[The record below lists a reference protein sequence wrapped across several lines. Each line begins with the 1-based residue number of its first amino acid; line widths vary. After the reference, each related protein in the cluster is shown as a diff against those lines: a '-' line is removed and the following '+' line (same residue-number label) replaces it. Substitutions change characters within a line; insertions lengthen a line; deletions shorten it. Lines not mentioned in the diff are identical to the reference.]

1 VTFAGWL
8 TIVLFAAVLTALAF
22 PIGGYMAK
30 VYTGERV
37 LLSRVFAGPE
47 RFLYGLLRVDPERGQ
62 DWKAYAKSLI
72 VFSLVGWVALYFILR
87 TQDAPWVPHALNP
100 LGYHSAPWN
109 VSFNVASSF
118 MTNTNWQFYSGE
130 TTMSYLTQMI
140 GLTVQ
145 NWLSAGVGIVVAVAL
160 VRGIIGRAHGQ
171 DGRVG
176 KSIGNFWQDI
186 VRTILY
192 VLAPLSVLVAIVLA
206 SQGVIANFSNY
217 LVVHTITGLNQTIAM
232 GPVASQHS
240 IMLLGTN
247 GGGFFNTNSAHPFE
261 NPSQFTN
268 FFEMLAVLVIP
279 AALVFMYGRMAGN
292 RRQGY
297 AIYGAM
303 MVMFLGAVVVAYV
316 AEAHGSPAQHA
327 AGLNTH
333 VIAGSTGG
341 NLEGKEQR
349 FGIAGSALFD
359 VVTTVTS
366 CGAVNSALESFT
378 GIGGAVPFANL
389 SASEV
394 IFGGVGTGLY
404 SILLYVLL
412 AVFIGGLMV
421 GRTPEWLGKKLEAR
435 EIKLAGLGILITPLA
450 ALFCTALATASSA
463 GRKSIAEV
471 ALSKTGANTPQGFSE
486 TFYAYLSQANNNG
499 SAFAGYT
506 GFVQPN
512 AGSVGSHGISFA
524 DLLGGF
530 DMMFARYAP
539 ILFALAVAGALAG
552 KRVTPA
558 GLGTM
563 RTDNPTFVVLLIGVI
578 ILVGALTFF
587 PALLLGPVVQG
598 LTGHLY

>member
-1 VTFAGWL
+1 VTVAGWL
-8 TIVLFAAVLTALAF
+8 TIVLFAVILTAVAIPFGSYLASVY
-22 PIGGYMAK
+22 GGK
-30 VYTGERV
+30 
-37 LLSRVFAGPE
+37 RVFLTPVLAGPE
-47 RFLYGLLRVDPERGQ
+47 RFLYKVLRVEPGREQ

-72 VFSLVGWVALYFILR
+72 VFSLAGWLLLYLILR
-87 TQDAPWVPHALNP
+87 TQDAFYVPHSLNP
-100 LGYHSAPWN
+100 LGFESAPWN
-109 VSFNVASSF
+109 VTFNTVSSF
-118 MTNTNWQFYSGE
+118 TTNTNWQYYSGE
-130 TTMSYLTQMI
+130 TTMSYLSQMI

-160 VRGIIGRAHGQ
+160 IRGIIGRT
-171 DGRVG
+171 G
-176 KSIGNFWQDI
+176 KSLGNFWQDL

-192 VLAPLSVLVAIVLA
+192 VLAPLSVLIAIVLV
-206 SQGVIANFSNY
+206 SQGVIANFNSY
-217 LVVHTITGLNQTIAM
+217 LTVHTVTGLTQSIAM
-232 GPVASQHS
+232 GPVASQEA
-240 IMLLGTN
+240 IKMLGTN

-261 NPSQFTN
+261 NPTAFTN
-268 FFEMLAVLVIP
+268 FFEMLVVLLIP
-279 AALVFMYGRMAGN
+279 AALVFAYGRMTGN

-297 AIYGAM
+297 AIYATM
-303 MVMFLGAVVVAYV
+303 MLMFLGAAAVAYI

-327 AGLNTH
+327 AGLHTH

-366 CGAVNSALESFT
+366 CGAVNSAIESFT

-435 EIKLAGLGILITPLA
+435 EIKLAGLGILVTPLF
-450 ALFCTALATASSA
+450 ALLATALATAGHA
-463 GRKSIAEV
+463 GRESI
-471 ALSKTGANTPQGFSE
+471 SKAATGPQGFSE
-486 TFYAYLSQANNNG
+486 SFYAYLSQANNNG

-506 GFVQPN
+506 GFVQPS
-512 AGSVGSHGISFA
+512 AGNVGSHGVAFA

-530 DMMFARYAP
+530 VMLFARFAP
-539 ILFALAVAGALAG
+539 ILFALAVAGALVG

-563 RTDNPTFVVLLIGVI
+563 RTDNGTFVVLLIGVI
-578 ILVGALTFF
+578 VIVGALTFF
-587 PALLLGPVVQG
+587 PALLLGPIVQG
-598 LTGHLY
+598 LTSHLY